1 MTGPRSTA
9 IETLTRRAWL
19 VGGGSVAVLAA
30 LWWMRDDRADA
41 ATFEIVKSDEEWKRL
56 LSPAAYKVLRHEATE
71 CPYSS
76 PLNKEHRKGIF
87 ACAGCELPLFSSD
100 TKFESGTGWP
110 SFTKPLPNAV
120 GTSTDR
126 SLLVARTE
134 VHCRRCGGHLGHVFD
149 DGPKPTGLRYCMN
162 GVALTFKP
170 ADGAGPA

>member
-1 MTGPRSTA
+1 MTGSKSTV

-41 ATFEIVKSDEEWKRL
+41 ATFEVVKSDEEWKRL

-71 CPYSS
+71 RPYSS

-87 ACAGCELPLFSSD
+87 ACAGCELPLFSSE

-110 SFTKPLPNAV
+110 SFYKPLPDAV

-134 VHCRRCGGHLGHVFD
+134 VHCRRCGRHLGHVFD

-162 GVALTFKP
+162 GVALMFKP